1 MRSIVLCFSPTGGT
15 RRAAELLAGGIS
27 DGFEWFDLSLTL
39 QGRSMPTLT
48 REDVALI
55 AVPSFGGR
63 VPEIAVTRLRA
74 IRAGGARAILLSV
87 YGNRSDDDTLFD
99 LRDAAVSS
107 GFTPVAAVRAI
118 AEHSIVRQVASGR
131 PDARDEDVLRGFGRQ
146 IADLLQNA
154 PDAKLDLPQKD
165 FLRPYGGLP
174 LHPKAG
180 KACTGCG
187 KCASLCPVGAIP
199 RDAPSLTDE
208 RTCITCMR
216 CVRICPVH
224 ARRLPPLLLMLAGRK
239 LKKRCAERRE
249 PELILG
255 GHTAK

>member
-48 REDVALI
+48 WEDVALI

-87 YGNRSDDDTLFD
+87 YGNRSDDDTLFE
-99 LRDAAVSS
+99 LRDEAAKA

-131 PDARDEDVLRGFGRQ
+131 PDARDEAALRGFGRQ
-146 IADLLQNA
+146 IAGLLQNA
-154 PDAKLDLPQKD
+154 PDAKLDLPKKD
-165 FLRPYGGLP
+165 FLRPYDGLP
-174 LHPKAG
+174 LHPRAG
-180 KACTGCG
+180 KTCTGCG

-199 RDAPSLTDE
+199 RENPAQTDE
-208 RTCITCMR
+208 RACITCMR
-216 CVRICPVH
+216 CVAVCPVH
-224 ARRLPPLLLMLAGRK
+224 ARRLSPLLLMLAGRK

-255 GHTAK
+255 GRAE